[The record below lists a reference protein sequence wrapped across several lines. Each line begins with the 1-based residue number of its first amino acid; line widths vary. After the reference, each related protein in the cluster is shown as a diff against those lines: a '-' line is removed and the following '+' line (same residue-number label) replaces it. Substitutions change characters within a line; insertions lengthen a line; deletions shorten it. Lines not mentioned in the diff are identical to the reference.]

1 MIALIQRVRQAKVE
15 VADKKVAQ
23 IGAGLL
29 VLLGVEKGDDNS
41 KCKRLAQRVLAYRV
55 FADNED
61 KMNLNVQQVGGSV
74 LVVSQ
79 FTLAAQTHK
88 GNRPG
93 FSDGAPPDQAKRLY
107 ELFNE
112 NCSAAGINIETGI
125 FAADMQVSST
135 NDGPVTFWLQV

>member
-1 MIALIQRVRQAKVE
+1 MIALIQRVTNAKVD
-15 VADKKVAQ
+15 VAGETVGQ
-23 IGAGLL
+23 IEGGLL
-29 VLLGVEKGDDNS
+29 VLLGVEKGDDEK
-41 KCKRLAQRVLAYRV
+41 KCKRLAQRVLAYRI

-61 KMNLNVQQVGGSV
+61 KMNLNVQQAGGSL
-74 LVVSQ
+74 LVISQ
-79 FTLAAQTHK
+79 FTLAAETKK

-93 FSDGAPPDQAKRLY
+93 FSNGAEPAEANRLY

-112 NCSAAGINIETGI
+112 NCRATGIAVETGV